1 MPLIPTSSEMTDRYK
16 VPDWYAKA
24 ARVGKYKYGV
34 DKVAEGLASYGT
46 AAYAGADE
54 ENKRGA
60 AQEAYL
66 RDEKA
71 KADKPTIT
79 QQEIDRQYGRAS
91 DSASGNYNEELA
103 GIREYLGD
111 SGVTGGGMVGG
122 LLANAEIARLRQL
135 TSARSDLMSF
145 KATQDSLDRQ
155 RSFDR
160 AQTVAS
166 SINRPISML
175 GIDFEN
181 QALQTQQG
189 LLGLEVN
196 RAGAKEMANAQRS
209 ASTKGLIGS
218 VAGGLLGLAGA

>member
-1 MPLIPTSSEMTDRYK
+1 MPLLAPTPQMTDRFK
-16 VPDWYAKA
+16 TPDWYGKS
-24 ARVGKYKYGV
+24 ARETKYKYGV
-34 DKVAEGLASYGT
+34 DKVNEGLSSYGT

-54 ENKRGA
+54 EERRGA
-60 AQEAYL
+60 EQEAYL
-66 RDEKA
+66 RDEKS

-79 QQEIDRQYGRAS
+79 QQEIDRQFGRAS
-91 DSASGNYNEELA
+91 DAASGNYNEELA

-160 AQTVAS
+160 AQTVAA

-189 LLGLEVN
+189 LLGMEVN
-196 RAGAKEMANAQRS
+196 RAGAKEMANASRD
-209 ASTKGLIGS
+209 AATKGLIGS
-218 VAGGLLGLAGA
+218 LGGGLLGFAGA